1 MSKKIIMA
9 KHNELGQEGER
20 LARELLEQKDYR
32 ILLTNWRHGRA
43 ELDIIAQTGSTLV
56 FVEVKTRTS
65 DAFGQPDEFVSPKK
79 EILLAGAACAYMEQV
94 NFQGEIRF
102 DIISVLL
109 PTHGRQ
115 QIRHIEDAFF
125 PGIGS

>member
-1 MSKKIIMA
+1 VNKKTIMA

-20 LARELLEQKDYR
+20 LARQLLEKKAYR

-65 DAFGQPDEFVSPKK
+65 AAFGQPDEFVSPKK
-79 EILLAGAACAYMEQV
+79 EVLLAGAACAYMEQV

-109 PTHGRQ
+109 PTHGQ
-115 QIRHIEDAFF
+115 PQLRHIEDAFF

>member
-1 MSKKIIMA
+1 MA

-20 LARELLEQKDYR
+20 LARKLLEEKAYR

-79 EILLAGAACAYMEQV
+79 EVLLAGAACAYMEQV

-102 DIISVLL
+102 DIISVLR
-109 PTHGRQ
+109 PQSGQ
-115 QIRHIEDAFF
+115 YQIKHIEDAFF
-125 PGIGS
+125 PGIGI